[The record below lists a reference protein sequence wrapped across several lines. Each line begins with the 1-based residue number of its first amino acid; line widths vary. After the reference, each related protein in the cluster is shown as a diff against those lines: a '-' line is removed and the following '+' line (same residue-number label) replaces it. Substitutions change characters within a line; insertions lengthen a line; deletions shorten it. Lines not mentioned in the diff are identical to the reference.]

1 MSTARKKPA
10 KAGDLSYANVGDLH
24 KHDISNRLARIEGHL
39 KGLGRQMATGAD
51 CHDLLIQAS
60 AIRSSLS
67 ALMVKLLEAH
77 IDTCVKSCAGKGKG
91 EEALEGLKAALS
103 TALRQ
108 V

>member
-1 MSTARKKPA
+1 MNTPRKKPA
-10 KAGDLSYANVGDLH
+10 QAGNLSYANVGDLH
-24 KHDISNRLARIEGHL
+24 RHDIGNRLARIGGHL
-39 KGLGRQMATGAD
+39 KGLERQMAAGTD

-60 AIRSSLS
+60 AIRSAVS

-77 IDTCVKSCAGKGKG
+77 IETCVKSCARKGKG
-91 EEALEGLKAALS
+91 EEALDGLKAALS